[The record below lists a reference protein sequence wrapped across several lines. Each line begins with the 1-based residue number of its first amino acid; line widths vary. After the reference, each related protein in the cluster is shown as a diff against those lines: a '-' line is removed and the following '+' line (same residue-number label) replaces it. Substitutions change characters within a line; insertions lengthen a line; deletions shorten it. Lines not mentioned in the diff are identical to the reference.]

1 MHIHVSTPEGEAKF
15 WIEPDVML
23 CENYKIAPRV
33 IRELKG
39 IVETRKDEIINA
51 WKKHFK
57 G

>member
-1 MHIHVSTPEGEAKF
+1 MHIHISTPEGEAKF

-23 CENYKIAPRV
+23 CENYRISPRV

>member
-15 WIEPDVML
+15 WIEPNVML
-23 CENYKIAPRV
+23 CENYRISPRV